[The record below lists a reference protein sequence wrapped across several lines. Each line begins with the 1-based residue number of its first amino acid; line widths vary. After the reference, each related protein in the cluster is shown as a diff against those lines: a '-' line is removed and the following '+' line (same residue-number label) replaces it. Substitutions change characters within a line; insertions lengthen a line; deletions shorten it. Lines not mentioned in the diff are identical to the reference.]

1 VSAWAEDLLLGGGY
15 VLLAALI
22 LLENLFPPIP
32 SELLLPLAG
41 SRVASGEFDFLPAV
55 LAATLGSVTGAL
67 LLYAI
72 GRIGGRPV
80 LLKWGRVLRL
90 DQRRLDRADD
100 WFDRHGPKI
109 VLLGRLVPGVRSV
122 VSVPAGLSEM
132 PVPRFVLLTALG
144 SLVWNAA
151 LIGGGWALGNRWRDA
166 THLVE
171 SVDVYLYAA
180 VAALALAAYGWHRA
194 RGHRRS
200 AR

>member
-1 VSAWAEDLLLGGGY
+1 M
-15 VLLAALI
+15 LLAALI